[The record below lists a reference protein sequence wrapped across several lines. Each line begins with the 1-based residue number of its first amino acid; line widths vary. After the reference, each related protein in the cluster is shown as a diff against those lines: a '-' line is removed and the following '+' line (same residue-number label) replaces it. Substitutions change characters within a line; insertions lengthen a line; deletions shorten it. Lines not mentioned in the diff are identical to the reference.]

1 MNVGIALLTLFPGR
15 VGGAETYVRGLLGAF
30 ADGNGPELATA
41 LVSSRSG
48 PSLEEFAGPH
58 LKLANVDAYQP
69 GDSNF
74 TRLLAMESARFR
86 KRRIARGVP
95 DGIDVIHYPVT
106 VPIPELAGVP
116 KVVTILD
123 THHRDLPQMF
133 SPAERTF
140 RRWAYDRAARQADA
154 VITNTAFSADR
165 IVHHLGISR
174 DKIHVIQLGIDH
186 DRFTPEGPA
195 PDIVGLPQRYIYYP
209 ANAWP
214 HKNHRR
220 LFEAFA
226 RIDDPDLHLVLTGRE
241 MGSKELT
248 DLGPRVVHLGHVPES
263 QVAALY
269 RGAQAMVFPSLYEG
283 FGFPPLEAMA
293 CGCPVA
299 VSNNG
304 AAAEVCGDAA
314 LRFDPNSVG
323 EITDSINRVA
333 GDEQLSDRLRGL
345 GITQAAQFTW
355 ERTAR
360 MHNEAY
366 LRAAEVASG

>member
-30 ADGNGPELATA
+30 AAGDGPELATA

-48 PSLEEFAGPH
+48 PSLDEFVGPH
-58 LKLANVDAYQP
+58 VKLAPIEAYHP
-69 GDSNF
+69 GDSNL
-74 TRLLAMESARFR
+74 TRLLAMETARFR
-86 KRRIARGVP
+86 KHRIARDAP

-106 VPIPELAGVP
+106 VPIPDLADVP

-123 THHRDLPQMF
+123 TQHRDLPQMF

-140 RRWAYDRAARQADA
+140 RRWAYDRAARRADA
-154 VITNTAFSADR
+154 VVTNTAFSAER

-174 DKIHVIQLGIDH
+174 NKIHVIQLGIDH

-195 PDIVGLPQRYIYYP
+195 PDIVGLPERYVYYP
-209 ANAWP
+209 ANAWS

-220 LFEAFA
+220 LLEAFA
-226 RIDDPDLHLVLTGRE
+226 RADDRELHLVLTGRE

-269 RGAQAMVFPSLYEG
+269 RGAQALIFPSLYEG

-314 LRFDPNSVG
+314 LRFDPSSVE
-323 EITDSINRVA
+323 EITDAINQVA
-333 GDEQLSDRLRGL
+333 GDEQLRDRLRGL
-345 GITQAAQFTW
+345 GITQAAEFTW
-355 ERTAR
+355 GQTAR
-360 MHNEAY
+360 LHNDVYRKA
-366 LRAAEVASG
+366 LGRQT

>member
-30 ADGNGPELATA
+30 AAGDGPELATA

-58 LKLANVDAYQP
+58 LKLARVDAYQA
-69 GDSNF
+69 GNSNL

-86 KRRIARGVP
+86 KRPIARDVP

-106 VPIPELAGVP
+106 VPIPDLVGVP

-123 THHRDLPQMF
+123 TQHRDLPQMF
-133 SPAERTF
+133 SRAERTF

-154 VITNTAFSADR
+154 VITNTDFSADR
-165 IVHHLGISR
+165 IVHHLGIRR

-186 DRFTPEGPA
+186 DRFTPEGPTPEIA
-195 PDIVGLPQRYIYYP
+195 GIPKRYVYYP

-220 LFEAFA
+220 LLEAFG
-226 RIDDPDLHLVLTGRE
+226 RVDDPGLSLVLTGRE
-241 MGSKELT
+241 MGSNELT
-248 DLGPRVVHLGHVPES
+248 ELGARVVHLGHVPES

-269 RGAQAMVFPSLYEG
+269 RGAQALIFPSLYEG

-299 VSNNG
+299 VSDNG
-304 AAAEVCGDAA
+304 AAAEVCGDAV
-314 LRFDPNSVG
+314 LRFDPRSVE
-323 EITDSINRVA
+323 EITDAIERVA
-333 GDEQLSDRLRGL
+333 GEEDLRARLRAR
-345 GITQAAQFTW
+345 GITQAARFTW
-355 ERTAR
+355 AHTAR
-360 MHNEAY
+360 LHREAY
-366 LRAAEVASG
+366 REALARKA